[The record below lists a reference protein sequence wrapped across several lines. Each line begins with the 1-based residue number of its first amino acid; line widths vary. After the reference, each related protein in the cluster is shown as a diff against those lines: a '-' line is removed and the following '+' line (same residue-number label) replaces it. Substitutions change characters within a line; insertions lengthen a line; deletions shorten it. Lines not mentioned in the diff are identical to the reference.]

1 MKKLLLPALALALL
15 TQCRK
20 SAPDPA
26 KPEDQL
32 PAATQTGAGTF
43 GCLVNGQPWLPSGNN
58 GTPNSVALYDPNT
71 SSYGGAQLNIAAY
84 RIADTRTYIN
94 LYCGPITPLK
104 RTFTIGIPTNRPP
117 LAEAFGCYEGG
128 ATSFCG
134 SALAYSKGQIIL
146 TRVDETAGVVAGT
159 FWFTAVRIG
168 SSDTLKVTHG
178 RFDYKI

>member
-1 MKKLLLPALALALL
+1 MKPHLLTLPLALL
-15 TQCRK
+15 LVQCHK
-20 SAPDPA
+20 NSPNPA

-58 GTPNSVALYDPNT
+58 GTPNSIALYDPNT

-84 RIADTRTYIN
+84 RIADTQTYIN

-117 LAEAFGCYEGG
+117 LAEAHGCYEGSSF
-128 ATSFCG
+128 SFCN
-134 SALAYSKGQIIL
+134 SSLAFIKGQLVL
-146 TRVDETAGVVAGT
+146 TRVDERAGVLAGT
-159 FWFTAVRIG
+159 FWFTAVRMG
-168 SSDTLKVTHG
+168 SSDTLKVTNG